1 MRKPLYSPKPD
12 PTHQVPSLSEP
23 KQRRHHLGSSRSI
36 RNLLERRWLVVVL
49 ALALTGLGAAITGML
64 FKGGINLLRDWRL
77 ALLDDFPAWVV
88 LPALGALGGLL
99 SGWLVTN
106 FAPAAG
112 GAGVTHIMG
121 FLRHRSVPMGLR
133 VGLVKLVAGIIA
145 IGSGFP
151 LGPEG
156 PAVQMGGS
164 VAWQMSRWLKAP
176 VAFRRVIVAAGSGA
190 GIAAVFSAP
199 IGGFIYAIEEL
210 LHSARPVVLL
220 LVIITTFSADT
231 WADVIGFLG
240 LNPGGSGLHQTLG
253 FQLQREF
260 TPMVDF
266 LPIDLAYLI
275 ALGAVIGVLAELYCR
290 YVLVMQRQGNRW
302 FGNRLI
308 LRMTLCGLVLGGTYA
323 VLPDIFHNTTELKVL
338 IAEGN
343 AGIPL
348 ALGGFL
354 VMFFT
359 TGLAAASGAPGG
371 LFMPMLTLGGA
382 IGLACGGWVEALTGH
397 VPSTYVFAGMGA
409 FVAGCSRTP
418 ISAMFLAF
426 ALTKDLLIL
435 KPILVA
441 CLMSFVVAR
450 LFHPHSIYER
460 QMGMELEVEEALQM
474 RLDRHRRPF
483 TPPPLPESGREGG
496 NL

>member
-1 MRKPLYSPKPD
+1 MSG
-12 PTHQVPSLSEP
+12 LSET
-23 KQRRHHLGSSRSI
+23 KLNRQLLGSSRSI
-36 RNLLERRWLVVVL
+36 RRLLERRWLVVVL
-49 ALALTGLGAAITGML
+49 ALSLTGLGAAITGLL
-64 FKGGINLLRDWRL
+64 FKSGIHVLADWRL
-77 ALLDDFPAWVV
+77 ELLHDLPAWIV
-88 LPALGALGGLL
+88 LPVLGATGGLI
-99 SGWLVTN
+99 SGSLITN
-106 FAPAAG
+106 LAPAAG
-112 GAGVTHIMG
+112 GAGITHIMG
-121 FLRHRSVPMGLR
+121 FLRHRAVPMGLQ

-164 VAWQMSRWLKAP
+164 VAWQMSRWLRAP
-176 VAFRRVIVAAGSGA
+176 VAFRRVIVAAGGGA

-231 WADVIGFLG
+231 WADVLG
-240 LNPGGSGLHQTLG
+240 GGGLDGTLG
-253 FQLQREF
+253 FQLEREY
-260 TPMVDF
+260 TPLVKF
-266 LPIDLAYLI
+266 LPIDFAYLI
-275 ALGAVIGVLAELYCR
+275 GLGAMIGLLAELYTR
-290 YVLVMQRQGNRW
+290 YVLSMQRQGNRW
-302 FGNRLI
+302 FGDRLV
-308 LRMTLCGLVLGGTYA
+308 LRMTISGLILGAVYA
-323 VLPDIFHNTTELKVL
+323 ALPTTFHDPNQLQHL
-338 IAEGN
+338 IADGK
-343 AGIPL
+343 ADIRL
-348 ALGGFL
+348 ALASFVVL
-354 VMFFT
+354 FFS

-441 CLMSFVVAR
+441 CLMSFLVAR
-450 LFHPHSIYER
+450 LFNPHSIYER
-460 QMGMELEVEEALQM
+460 QMDMELISEERMQKNLN
-474 RLDRHRRPF
+474 RHRRPF
-483 TPPPLPESGREGG
+483 DTPQPPVGPKGG
-496 NL
+496 SN